1 MASYGH
7 RFALRPLAALLFVLA
22 LLAAPASALASND
35 DAARAQE
42 RYYQSY
48 TAAPAVPDTDAAL
61 AQEQYLQSY
70 GAPTPI
76 PHPASSGGSSDT
88 WLIVGLSVAA
98 IVLVAG
104 SATQLRRRRT
114 AGSPA

>member
-7 RFALRPLAALLFVLA
+7 RFALRPLVALTFVLA
-22 LLAAPASALASND
+22 LLAAPASALAGSD
-35 DAARAQE
+35 AAARAQE

-48 TAAPAVPDTDAAL
+48 TAVRAVPGTRAAL
-61 AQEQYLQSY
+61 AQEQYLRSY
-70 GAPTPI
+70 GEATPI
-76 PHPASSGGSSDT
+76 PHPAASGGSSDT